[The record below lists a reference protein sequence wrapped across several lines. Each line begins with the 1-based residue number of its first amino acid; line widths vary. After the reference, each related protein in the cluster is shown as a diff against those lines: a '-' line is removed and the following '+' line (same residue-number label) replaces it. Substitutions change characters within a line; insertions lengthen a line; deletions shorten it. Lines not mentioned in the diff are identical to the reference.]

1 MKFGQV
7 FKNARKHAKK
17 TLREAAENVGLT
29 IGNISD
35 IEHSRRRPPREDILA
50 RLEQLYGTAKHY
62 LVNAAIEE
70 WKIPDEAVSIYSK
83 RPELTMSLLRR
94 STELT
99 DKELHKMIADFGRRK
114 RR

>member
-1 MKFGQV
+1 MRFGQV

-17 TLREAAENVGLT
+17 TLREAAEHVGLT

-35 IEHSRRRPPREDILA
+35 IEHSRRRPPREEVLI
-50 RLEQLYGTAKHY
+50 RLEELYGTAKDY
-62 LVNAAIEE
+62 LVNTAVEE
-70 WKIPDEAVSIYSK
+70 WKMPDEAVSIYSK
-83 RPELTMSLLRR
+83 RPELTMSLLRV

-99 DKELHKMIADFGRRK
+99 DKELQKIIQDFGRRK